1 MAMLFRGIQNG
12 RVDDKGRLKL
22 PALVRQRVED
32 RYQDSHVFITSL
44 DGETMRVYP
53 LKEWEIV
60 EERLSK
66 KSPDGNAL
74 DGEVKDKIL
83 FQTQRFGAEET
94 LDNQGR
100 ILVPAVL
107 REAAGMRGEVRILWQ
122 SNHLLVL
129 NAERFDA
136 ATQQNRLTADDRR
149 YAANLGV

>member
-1 MAMLFRGIQNG
+1 MLFRGLQTG
-12 RVDDKGRLKL
+12 RVDEKGRLKL
-22 PALVRQRVED
+22 PVLVRQRIED
-32 RYQDSHVFITSL
+32 HYRDLHVFITSL
-44 DGETMRVYP
+44 DGEAVKVFP
-53 LKEWEIV
+53 LKEWETV
-60 EERLSK
+60 EARLSE
-66 KSPDGNAL
+66 KSPDGKES

-107 REAAGMRGEVRILWQ
+107 REAAGMRGEVKILWQ

-129 NAERFDA
+129 NAERFDN
-136 ATQQNRLTADDRR
+136 TSQQSKLNAEDRR